1 MKLTVDKS
9 VWEKMKKNLRTG
21 NNLEIRLG
29 VFPES
34 MYGPEN
40 DNLPVAQV
48 FKWNEEGTEVAPP
61 RPAFRVGFLAP
72 VRKGMYNSY
81 FRDSLKDILEGKT
94 TFAKEYKILGS
105 VMEKDLKEVIED
117 WSTPPNAPLTIE
129 LKGFNNP
136 LIETEKMLN
145 SIESKVAKRNS

>member
-9 VWEKMKKNLRTG
+9 VWEKMKKNLRRG
-21 NNLEIRLG
+21 DNLEIRLG
-29 VFPES
+29 IFPES

-48 FKWNEEGTEVAPP
+48 FKWNELGTETAPP

-94 TFAKEYKILGS
+94 TFAKEYKILGNM
-105 VMEKDLKEVIED
+105 MEKDLKEVIED
-117 WSTPPNAPLTIE
+117 WSTPPNAPLTVE

-145 SIESKVAKRNS
+145 SIESKVAKRSS